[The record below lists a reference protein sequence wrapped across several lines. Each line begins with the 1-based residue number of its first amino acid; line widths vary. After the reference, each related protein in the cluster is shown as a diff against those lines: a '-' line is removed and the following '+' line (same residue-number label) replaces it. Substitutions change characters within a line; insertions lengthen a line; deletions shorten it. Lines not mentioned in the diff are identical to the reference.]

1 MTGEA
6 DDNPPPDAPL
16 PPVSGAARSF
26 TDQSGPHESA
36 PVQEHGPRIWPRVV
50 GVLILLLGAGGAW
63 VWQNP
68 GFLGNAFGSMF
79 SSSSNQDAEAA
90 EIEALD
96 GRVTRLEQHQP
107 TDLTSL
113 NHRLDAL
120 ESRAGAAP
128 SGADLRPLQARL
140 DALEARAAAG
150 GQSTS
155 PPAAPDLRPLVARI
169 DALEKTAARQA
180 AEPAKVDAM
189 ESKVEALA
197 AQDPAAELR
206 GRLDDLTR
214 QLNDLTA
221 GTAKQ
226 AQDASRAERITGLT
240 IALALGH
247 PLGPVPDAPPALARF
262 ATVAPPTEA
271 ALRLGFPAAAQAAL
285 KVSRPDTEGKSLLDS
300 VIARL
305 QDFKLI
311 TVREGDHVLIGNA
324 AAATLA
330 HAQVLLEAGDLDGA
344 ARTVATL
351 TGPPAE
357 KMASW
362 LADANALIA
371 AREALATLVGNG

>member
-1 MTGEA
+1 
-6 DDNPPPDAPL
+6 
-16 PPVSGAARSF
+16 
-26 TDQSGPHESA
+26 
-36 PVQEHGPRIWPRVV
+36 VV

-271 ALRLGFPAAAQAAL
+271 AHRLGFPAAAQAAL